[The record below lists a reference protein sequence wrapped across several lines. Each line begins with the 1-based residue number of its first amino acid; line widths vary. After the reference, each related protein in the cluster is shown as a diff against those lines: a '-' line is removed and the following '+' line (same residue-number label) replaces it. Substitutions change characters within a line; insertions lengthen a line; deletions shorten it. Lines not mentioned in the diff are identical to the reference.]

1 MNISDLISKGKDIKD
16 LSDIGEG
23 LVGIIGVAKTVSE
36 VFEGRSLELER
47 DKLLVRIQG
56 LVAVRL
62 EFGTDENIKSQIDEA
77 KGKFI
82 AISQKL
88 TEHAIKAAGLTVPQ
102 RAFLLYKPPNALA
115 WIPHILYWLNVLIF
129 PYFVSKQWDENRF
142 DAIPGI
148 LFYVGLLLL
157 IRQWG
162 LVERKRHI
170 QGQNPSKWLDW
181 FWHLTAVL
189 YGLIA
194 LAFLVR
200 FFGRVRSK
208 ETVDALIG
216 GAGFVIMY
224 GCSKTLWEWAEL
236 CAPSETPTDSIRRP
250 FLLLLSPAALTIAS
264 VLVLAPDAR
273 YLTHQWSDNPSS
285 MLFLLV
291 FIALPWHAGLS
302 YVYSKR
308 MPTLPP
314 ADTAERGTSVT
325 QA

>member
-129 PYFVSKQWDENRF
+129 PYFVS
-142 DAIPGI
+142 
-148 LFYVGLLLL
+148 
-157 IRQWG
+157 
-162 LVERKRHI
+162 
-170 QGQNPSKWLDW
+170 
-181 FWHLTAVL
+181 
-189 YGLIA
+189 
-194 LAFLVR
+194 
-200 FFGRVRSK
+200 
-208 ETVDALIG
+208 
-216 GAGFVIMY
+216 
-224 GCSKTLWEWAEL
+224 
-236 CAPSETPTDSIRRP
+236 
-250 FLLLLSPAALTIAS
+250 
-264 VLVLAPDAR
+264 
-273 YLTHQWSDNPSS
+273 
-285 MLFLLV
+285 
-291 FIALPWHAGLS
+291 
-302 YVYSKR
+302 
-308 MPTLPP
+308 
-314 ADTAERGTSVT
+314 
-325 QA
+325 